1 MPVGLRALL
10 LPPAAGSWIG
20 KPINA
25 APAGERRE
33 SCQEHSMN
41 ARYVLVNPSALP
53 MRVDVN
59 RCVAGCERISILLP
73 LGLLDERHMRDEAHC
88 TVLADE
94 VLQGLEDLVERAAI
108 AVRDAAS
115 STLGER

>member
-1 MPVGLRALL
+1 
-10 LPPAAGSWIG
+10 
-20 KPINA
+20 
-25 APAGERRE
+25 
-33 SCQEHSMN
+33 MN

-53 MRVDVN
+53 MLVDVN

-94 VLQGLEDLVERAAI
+94 VLQGFHDLVLCRLVAE
-108 AVRDAAS
+108 
-115 STLGER
+115 GESGDGNNDDQQRRQGKKRVIRKRGR